1 MIKHLFLIPTL
12 IGGAL
17 APAITTLQAAPE
29 ITPAPDLEIL
39 FMDAKMW
46 DQPVSEVL
54 NKRGP
59 LGFRWL
65 SKEKKD
71 ARSNRSSLKLWE
83 QPVGETILRS
93 RDGKLQSFEISI
105 YNRGD
110 MGNKTRESFKALSTK
125 WLELIRSKTGKE
137 GEKINR
143 TQKGSVVS
151 ADRWLWECPGAYITL
166 TSSASGSGSNKQ
178 PEFLKLSL
186 VSPKF
191 GKDVFDSRGGITKT
205 MSRRGDLKNNLEKKP
220 NGDVL
225 IKGVPMVDQGRKGYC
240 AVASA
245 ERVFRYYGLQIDQ
258 HAMAQIAQSSAQGGT
273 NPDKMIDSL
282 KRVAGRTSTR
292 LHVLYELDSREAES
306 NVKAYNRL
314 VKKTKVGK
322 QYSARGGYI
331 NMQQFLSVC
340 HAPTLKIVRTKGSY
354 YKRYK
359 KSIIDKIDS
368 GVPLLWALQVGV
380 IPERGI
386 PQAGG
391 GHMRLIIGY
400 NEKTDEIIY
409 TDSWGPGHEHKRMK
423 FDDSFTPTMNLMTIR
438 PSQ

>member
-1 MIKHLFLIPTL
+1 MLRQLIFTL
-12 IGGAL
+12 ILSGAAL
-17 APAITTLQAAPE
+17 VPADRLTAAPE
-29 ITPAPDLEIL
+29 ITQIPDLEIL
-39 FMDAKMW
+39 FMDANMW
-46 DQPVSEVL
+46 NQSVSEVI

-65 SKEKKD
+65 SKEKVD
-71 ARSNRSSLKLWE
+71 ARSNQKNLRLWN

-93 RDGKLQSFEISI
+93 RDGTLQSFEISI

-110 MGNKTRESFKALSTK
+110 MGNITREQFEQLSTR
-125 WLELIRSKTGKE
+125 WLELVRQKTSLE
-137 GEKINR
+137 GEKMNR

-166 TSSASGSGSNKQ
+166 TSSSSGSGTSKQ

-191 GKDVFDSRGGITKT
+191 GKEMFAGRGGITKT
-205 MSRRGDLKNNLEKKP
+205 MSRRSELKVNIEKKP

-258 HAMAQIAQSSAQGGT
+258 HAMAQIAESSAQGGT
-273 NPDKMIDSL
+273 NPDKMIESL
-282 KRVAGRTSTR
+282 KRVAGRTKTR
-292 LHVLYELDSREAES
+292 LHVLYEIDQREIKS
-306 NVKAYNRL
+306 DIKAYNRAI
-314 VKKTKVGK
+314 KKNKEGNPFPDD
-322 QYSARGGYI
+322 GYVAY
-331 NMQQFLSVC
+331 QQFLSAC
-340 HAPTLKIVRTKGSY
+340 HAPTLTEVRAKGSTY
-354 YKRYK
+354 DRFK
-359 KSIIDKIDS
+359 KSIKDTIDT

-380 IPERGI
+380 IKERGI
-386 PQAGG
+386 PQTGG
-391 GHMRLIIGY
+391 GHMRLILGY
-400 NEKTDEIIY
+400 NDKTDEIIY
-409 TDSWGPGHEHKRMK
+409 TDSWGPGHEFKRMK
-423 FDDSFTPTMNLMTIR
+423 TPDAFTPSMHLITIK

>member
-1 MIKHLFLIPTL
+1 MFRPLFLIPCL
-12 IGGAL
+12 IGAIAFSE
-17 APAITTLQAAPE
+17 APVEAAPDLK
-29 ITPAPDLEIL
+29 PVPDLEIL

-54 NKRGP
+54 NKRSH

-65 SKEKKD
+65 SKEKND
-71 ARSNRSSLKLWE
+71 ARSNRNELKLWGL
-83 QPVGETILRS
+83 PVGETILRS
-93 RDGKLQSFEISI
+93 REDKLQSFEISI

-110 MGNKTRESFKALSTK
+110 MGNRTREQLNELSTK
-125 WLELIRSKTGKE
+125 WLELIQKKTGKE

-143 TQKGSVVS
+143 TLKGSVVS
-151 ADRWLWECPGAYITL
+151 ADRWLWECPGAYISL
-166 TSSASGSGSNKQ
+166 TSSASGLGSKKQ

-191 GKDVFDSRGGITKT
+191 GKEMFSNRGGITKT
-205 MSRRGDLKNNLEKKP
+205 MSKRSDLKEHVEKKT

-273 NPDKMIDSL
+273 NPNKMIESL

-292 LHVLYELDSREAES
+292 LHVLYALDRREAES

-314 VKKTKVGK
+314 IKKNKAGK
-322 QYSARGGYI
+322 EYPVNGGYI
-331 NMQQFLSVC
+331 NMQQFLSIC
-340 HAPTLKIVRTKGSY
+340 HAPTLKTVRSKGSTF
-354 YKRYK
+354 KRFN
-359 KSIIDKIDS
+359 KSITDKIDV

-400 NEKTDEIIY
+400 NGKTEEIIY
-409 TDSWGPGHEHKRMK
+409 TDSWGPGHELKRMK
-423 FDDSFTPTMNLMTIR
+423 TADAFTPTMNLMTIR